1 MVTIK
6 SDERPPMTN
15 NQPNVMVWNWM
26 RNGLGLAGV
35 DILIFSYLYALAGLV
50 GAGAHISLTQLADWV
65 GLSRQTVSN
74 RIDMMS
80 CVTKT
85 KSTDNIDG
93 RFYTHNHYRLDMDK
107 IKDKISLAGTDV
119 VEDFNDSLEYLIIL
133 HFPNKVSTSIKRT
146 LSKLANELNNKYYG
160 AMALSEVLIK
170 IGEITSTLDEDKL
183 FYRGEVYSIEE
194 FAKVVNLMKFTTG
207 AKYDVDVTNTVDV
220 TATNVSEDNTE
231 EDISVTVTESTDNTA
246 VPVVETAVTPAPIPK
261 TKAAR
266 KLNTISGEQLK
277 ERCMPKPKP
286 KQQGL
291 INTKSGKKS
300 KKYTKDDA
308 IELMYQMNE
317 SYVALHCN
325 NDETILN
332 YLNKYARVRQGESNS
347 PIQDVTWEEILAV
360 YNGCPNDIILEDLKK
375 CICGTYKTNGWIV
388 KQKAEEIAK
397 QKEQAEFEKNV
408 KEAVNTYLNSLPDC
422 TPELSE
428 ILHSYMEEV
437 YMKGKNLNQI
447 NVALKG
453 LDKFP
458 NAQCKYEAVRAAYEG
473 GYKRV
478 QNTQEV
484 KQLATATG
492 AITTTVIEQDIEEK
506 QKIVDKFIEDEWM
519 WLETGIRDNLK
530 EYIESPI
537 GKSITAQKL
546 TQMLFDLLRFGY
558 DDDRMA
564 DGIKEATL
572 KQDTK
577 FGTKDYQSLKLI
589 EKAQRCGIDGVIN
602 NIRHMR
608 MADCNK
614 ICVTGNPEAMKKLP
628 PHIIEKLRHM

>member
-85 KSTDNIDG
+85 KSTDNVEG

-146 LSKLANELNNKYYG
+146 LSKLATELSDKYYG
-160 AMALSEVLIK
+160 ATALSEVLIK

-183 FYRGEVYSIEE
+183 FYKGEVYSIEE
-194 FAKVVNLMKFTTG
+194 FAKVVNLMKFTTN
-207 AKYDVDVTNTVDV
+207 AKYDIDVTNAVDV
-220 TATNVSEDNTE
+220 TATDVSENNTE
-231 EDISVTVTESTDNTA
+231 EDISVTVTESTTDTA
-246 VPVVETAVTPAPIPK
+246 VSDVETTATPTPIPK
-261 TKAAR
+261 TKSAR
-266 KLNTISGEQLK
+266 KLNTISGKQLK
-277 ERCMPKPKP
+277 ERCMPKSKP

-308 IELMYQMNE
+308 IELMYRMNE
-317 SYVALHCN
+317 SYVALHCD
-325 NDETILN
+325 NDKTILN
-332 YLNKYARVRQGESNS
+332 YLNKYAKVRQGESNS

-388 KQKAEEIAK
+388 RQKAEEIAK
-397 QKEQAEFEKNV
+397 QKEQAEFEKKV
-408 KEAVNTYLNSLPDC
+408 IEAVDTYLNSLSDC
-422 TPELSE
+422 TPELSD
-428 ILHSYMEEV
+428 ILHSYIEEV

-492 AITTTVIEQDIEEK
+492 AITAPIVEQDIEEK
-506 QKIVDKFIEDEWM
+506 QKIVDKFIEDEWL
-519 WLETGIRDNLK
+519 WLKTDIRENLN
-530 EYIESPI
+530 EYLESPI
-537 GKSITAQKL
+537 GKSINAQQL
-546 TQMLFDLLRFGY
+546 SNMLYDSLRFGY
-558 DDDRMA
+558 TESKIA
-564 DGIKEATL
+564 LGIKEATI

-577 FGTKDYQSLKLI
+577 FGTKDY
-589 EKAQRCGIDGVIN
+589 KAIKTLETRQRCNIEQTVKNLRHHRMSECYAVCKSIN
-602 NIRHMR
+602 DERVKYM
-608 MADCNK
+608 
-614 ICVTGNPEAMKKLP
+614 PESLVA
-628 PHIIEKLRHM
+628 KLRKQ